1 MYKVTPCSE
10 NVISLENFRTGL
22 KDRHL
27 HLASILQAFYILGT
41 KHLVVAGNLLQIWSK
56 GFSVMLWFC
65 VERFFVIFLY
75 ALFFYRRWGLYI
87 FGTSNFHHFG
97 PLLESLCFI
106 YNLFYLHLVFVFH
119 FVFLFLLHV
128 DFVFI

>member
-1 MYKVTPCSE
+1 MSKGYLSLCYKVTPCSE

-75 ALFFYRRWGLYI
+75 TLFFYRR
-87 FGTSNFHHFG
+87 
-97 PLLESLCFI
+97 
-106 YNLFYLHLVFVFH
+106 
-119 FVFLFLLHV
+119 
-128 DFVFI
+128 